1 MNVSE
6 LYNCLK
12 SKENYCFPYESIELQ
27 YKNITIQIDRP
38 TIPKVIDVIRR
49 KFHIYNFEN
58 FQIAIDAHVIQL
70 IERVS
75 IVVENKYVLTITT
88 CTMNNTSEKIGIQQN
103 SKICKTMEDVKKYVF
118 DVFDEYFE
126 LADDFDENYNDFIKQ
141 FPTYP
146 DTNPIQL
153 VVYDVNCNKLIF
165 PKISDYYS
173 EYVRNVC
180 DLEGS

>member
-12 SKENYCFPYESIELQ
+12 SKENYSFPYESVELQ
-27 YKNITIQIDRP
+27 YKNITIQIDKP
-38 TIPKVIDVIRR
+38 TITKLNDVIRR
-49 KFHIYNFEN
+49 KFHIYNIEN
-58 FQIAIDAHVIQL
+58 FQITIDAHVIL
-70 IERVS
+70 FIERTRS
-75 IVVENKYVLTITT
+75 EEENTYVVTLTT
-88 CTMNNTSEKIGIQQN
+88 CTMKTSDSIGVQQN
-103 SKICKTMEDVKKYVF
+103 SKICKTMDEVKKYVF

-126 LADDFDENYNDFIKQ
+126 LADDFYENYNEFIKQ

-153 VVYDVNCNKLIF
+153 VVYDVNVNRLMY

-180 DLEGS
+180 DFEGS